1 MKNCVLGALAGV
13 AAVAI
18 WFSGDWPTEPAYGR
32 TGQALGGAPADLI
45 VLGTSTNGQFQQLTL
60 LDPQTH
66 VMSVYHIDGGSG
78 RIELKSIRNIHWDLQ
93 MDEFNGSAPLPGEI
107 RALLEQN

>member
-1 MKNCVLGALAGV
+1 MKNAALGVLAGV
-13 AAVAI
+13 VAVAI

-45 VLGTSTNGQFQQLTL
+45 VLGTSTNQQFQQLTL
-60 LDPQTH
+60 LDPRTH